1 MNGLKALEKYSNI
14 LPTETSIYKKISE
27 GFLGVAGLHNRGSSL
42 LHLYP
47 QLMWRLEPRSNTTL
61 TALPA
66 PRFYNNPHMT
76 SREADI
82 SQLEIDLHSKVAL
95 TLKVHTC
102 KTLWDPGLL
111 SVTAERISTSG
122 AFLFA
127 SAKSNLQTRSV
138 N

>member
-1 MNGLKALEKYSNI
+1 MKNI
-14 LPTETSIYKKISE
+14 KISFPQKLQFYKKISG
-27 GFLGVAGLHNRGSSL
+27 GFLGVAGLQNWGSSL
-42 LHLYP
+42 PHLYP
-47 QLMWRLEPRSNTTL
+47 QPMWRLEPRSNTTL
-61 TALPA
+61 TTLPA

-82 SQLEIDLHSKVAL
+82 SQLEIDLQRKVAL
-95 TLKVHTC
+95 TLKVHTS

-127 SAKSNLQTRSV
+127 SAKSNLQTRLV